1 MTIPGITL
9 FYLPTVPQ
17 FLKDERDLV
26 DLLQTN
32 GLNVSMNEICPEACA
47 SICSFSFFSILSS
60 ISITNRLFPDGKK
73 ISKMAVFPE
82 KDTSLIHTP
91 REPEIT

>member
-17 FLKDERDLV
+17 SLKDERDLV

-32 GLNVSMNEICPEACA
+32 GLNVSMNEICP
-47 SICSFSFFSILSS
+47 
-60 ISITNRLFPDGKK
+60 
-73 ISKMAVFPE
+73 
-82 KDTSLIHTP
+82 
-91 REPEIT
+91 